1 MVDWTA
7 PDCSLGYLVNYYLYD
22 VFQSFYNPTMYYR
35 GWNFQHFKTL
45 LRRYSRLL
53 FFFFRTRYFCMLRSV
68 NYIKIYLG
76 DKLRYTLLY
85 NLRTVKNICSSL
97 KNTIHETKK
106 GILDSKAT
114 TDWKGNTNCK
124 LKVWNFQNNIAQ
136 FLSYASCRFFSSI
149 PHKRSTYVFH
159 FAANNFTVK
168 SRGS

>member
-1 MVDWTA
+1 MCFNLFITQQCTIEAEIFNILKLCWEGTRG
-7 PDCSLGYLVNYYLYD
+7 CS
-22 VFQSFYNPTMYYR
+22 
-35 GWNFQHFKTL
+35 
-45 LRRYSRLL
+45 
-53 FFFFRTRYFCMLRSV
+53 FFFFRTRHFCMLRSV